1 MSFFSEITPQQRLD
15 KAVIAIWENPKYMTI
30 AGTMM
35 VGERSVSNTIP
46 TACTNGRDE
55 FYGEQLIEA
64 INDAELRFVILHE
77 NRHKIYR
84 HMKVY
89 EELWKQDPQLA
100 NKAMDYVIN
109 LEILDENKDGFAKM
123 PTGEYA
129 GLLDERFRGKT
140 VQEVFDTLKTERDDD
155 PDNNSG
161 TNGQPTD
168 GGVPGTTGD
177 QNTAVGF
184 DEHDFAGAGEL
195 TEEEEKEVEIEI
207 DQALRQGQ
215 IAAGK
220 LGASGG
226 LDVGKILEP
235 KVDWRDVL
243 REFVQSTCAG
253 KDFSTWSKPNRRY
266 IGSDIYMPS
275 TLSEQVRELVLAVD
289 TSGSVMDKVNYFLSE
304 IVGICKSVR
313 PECVRLIYWD
323 STVEKEEVYS
333 TLDLDNL
340 AKSTHPE
347 GGGGTRIE
355 PVCEYLKK
363 NRIDPQAVIVFTDGD
378 LYGSWGNWNH
388 PLLWCVLDNKRA
400 KPANGKVIHINSRD
414 VY

>member
-15 KAVIAIWENPKYMTI
+15 KAVIGIWENPKYTSI

-55 FYGEQLIEA
+55 LYGEQLIEA
-64 INDAELRFVILHE
+64 LTDPELRFVILHE

-89 EELWKQDPQLA
+89 EELWKANPNMA

-109 LEILDENKDGFAKM
+109 LEILSENTDGFAKM
-123 PTGEYA
+123 PTGDYA

-140 VQEVFDTLKTERDDD
+140 VQEVFDTLEKESDD

-168 GGVPGTTGD
+168 SSVSGTTGD

-184 DEHDFAGAGEL
+184 DEHDFEGAGEL
-195 TEEEEKEVEIEI
+195 TEAEEKEIELEI

-226 LDVGKILEP
+226 LDLDKLLEP
-235 KVDWRDVL
+235 KIDWRDIL

-266 IGSDIYMPS
+266 IGSNIYMPS

-289 TSGSVMDKVNYFLSE
+289 TSGSVVHCIKYFLSE
-304 IVGICKSVR
+304 IVGICKAVR
-313 PECVRLIYWD
+313 PERIRLIYWD
-323 STVEKEEVYS
+323 HMVQKEEVYS
-333 TLDLDNL
+333 TLDLEEL
-340 AKSTHPE
+340 PKSTSPK
-347 GGGGTRIE
+347 GGGGTQIE
-355 PVCEYLKK
+355 PVCGYLK
-363 NRIDPQAVIVFTDGD
+363 NNHIEPQAVIVFTDGY
-378 LYGSWGNWNH
+378 LAGSWGKWNH
-388 PLLWCVLDNKRA
+388 PVLWCVLDNKDA
-400 KPANGKVIHINSRD
+400 KPDNGRVLHINSTD

>member
-64 INDAELRFVILHE
+64 LNDAELRFVFLHE

-89 EELWKQDPQLA
+89 EELWKQDPRLA

-109 LEILDENKDGFAKM
+109 LEILDENQDGFAKM

-168 GGVPGTTGD
+168 SSVPGTTGD
-177 QNTAVGF
+177 QNTAIGNM
-184 DEHDFAGAGEL
+184 
-195 TEEEEKEVEIEI
+195 EIR
-207 DQALRQGQ
+207 L
-215 IAAGK
+215 
-220 LGASGG
+220 L
-226 LDVGKILEP
+226 
-235 KVDWRDVL
+235 
-243 REFVQSTCAG
+243 FH
-253 KDFSTWSKPNRRY
+253 
-266 IGSDIYMPS
+266 IYQCSMKS
-275 TLSEQVRELVLAVD
+275 
-289 TSGSVMDKVNYFLSE
+289 MIISE
-304 IVGICKSVR
+304 I
-313 PECVRLIYWD
+313 
-323 STVEKEEVYS
+323 
-333 TLDLDNL
+333 
-340 AKSTHPE
+340 
-347 GGGGTRIE
+347 
-355 PVCEYLKK
+355 
-363 NRIDPQAVIVFTDGD
+363 
-378 LYGSWGNWNH
+378 
-388 PLLWCVLDNKRA
+388 
-400 KPANGKVIHINSRD
+400 
-414 VY
+414 

>member
-15 KAVIAIWENPKYMTI
+15 KAVIGIWEHPKYTSI

-55 FYGEQLIEA
+55 WYGEQLIEA
-64 INDAELRFVILHE
+64 VTDPELRFVVLHE

-89 EELWKQDPQLA
+89 EELWKANPRLA

-109 LEILDENKDGFAKM
+109 LEISDENTDGFAKM
-123 PTGEYA
+123 PTGDYA

-140 VQEVFDTLKTERDDD
+140 VQEVFDTLEEEGDDRD
-155 PDNNSG
+155 PIGRGS
-161 TNGQPTD
+161 
-168 GGVPGTTGD
+168 GTTGD

-184 DEHDFAGAGEL
+184 DDHDFAGAGEL
-195 TEEEEKEVEIEI
+195 TEAEEKEVELEI

-226 LDVGKILEP
+226 LGVDKLLEP
-235 KVDWRDVL
+235 KIDWRDVL

-289 TSGSVMDKVNYFLSE
+289 TSGSVADCVHYFLSE
-304 IVGICKSVR
+304 IAGICKAVR

-323 STVEKEEVYS
+323 HMVQKEEVYS
-333 TLDLDNL
+333 TLDLEDL
-340 AKSTHPE
+340 PKSTSPK
-347 GGGGTRIE
+347 GGGGTQIE
-355 PVCEYLKK
+355 PVCGYLKN
-363 NRIDPQAVIVFTDGD
+363 NRIEPQAVIVFTDGY
-378 LYGSWGNWNH
+378 LGGSWGKWDH
-388 PLLWCVLDNKRA
+388 PVLWCVLNNKDA
-400 KPANGKVIHINSRD
+400 KPNNGKVLHINPLD
-414 VY
+414 IY

>member
-1 MSFFSEITPQQRLD
+1 MSFFTEITPQQRLD
-15 KAVIAIWENPKYMTI
+15 KAVIGIWENPRYTSI

-55 FYGEQLIEA
+55 WYGEQLIEA
-64 INDAELRFVILHE
+64 ITDPELRFVILHE

-84 HMKVY
+84 HMKIY
-89 EELWKQDPQLA
+89 EALWKANPHMA

-123 PTGEYA
+123 PTGDYA
-129 GLLDERFRGKT
+129 GLVDERFRGKT
-140 VQEVFDTLKTERDDD
+140 VQEVFDTLEKEGDDL
-155 PDNNSG
+155 DNNSG
-161 TNGQPTD
+161 TGEQPDD
-168 GGVPGTTGD
+168 GSGSGTTGD

-184 DEHDFAGAGEL
+184 DEHDFEGAGEL
-195 TEEEEKEVEIEI
+195 TEAEEKEVELEI

-226 LDVGKILEP
+226 LNLDKLLEP
-235 KVDWRDVL
+235 KIDWRDIL

-266 IGSDIYMPS
+266 IGSNIYMPS

-289 TSGSVMDKVNYFLSE
+289 TSGSVASCVHYFLSE
-304 IVGICKSVR
+304 IVGICKAVR
-313 PECVRLIYWD
+313 PECIRLIYWD
-323 STVEKEEVYS
+323 HKVQKEEVYS
-333 TLDLDNL
+333 TLDLENL
-340 AKSTHPE
+340 PKSTKPV
-347 GGGGTRIE
+347 GGGGTQIE
-355 PVCEYLKK
+355 PVCGYLKN
-363 NRIDPQAVIVFTDGD
+363 NRIEPQAVIVFTDGY
-378 LYGSWGNWNH
+378 LAGSWGKWNH
-388 PLLWCVLDNKRA
+388 PVLWCVLNNKDA
-400 KPANGKVIHINSRD
+400 KPDNGKVLHIDSAD
-414 VY
+414 IY